1 MVLQRLV
8 NKESLAGLKTVH
20 VNGRATST
28 CTIAQLCYCT
38 IAAMHTIV
46 VTFSH
51 DNSTVHD
58 ATDEVHERYKKQLQF
73 VQDRQRPATARGAA
87 Q

>member
-20 VNGRATST
+20 VNGRTTST
-28 CTIAQLCYCT
+28 CTIAQLCT

-51 DNSTVHD
+51 DISTVHD
-58 ATDEVHERYKKQLQF
+58 ATDEVHERYKEQLQF
-73 VQDRQRPATARGAA
+73 VQDRQQPATARGAA